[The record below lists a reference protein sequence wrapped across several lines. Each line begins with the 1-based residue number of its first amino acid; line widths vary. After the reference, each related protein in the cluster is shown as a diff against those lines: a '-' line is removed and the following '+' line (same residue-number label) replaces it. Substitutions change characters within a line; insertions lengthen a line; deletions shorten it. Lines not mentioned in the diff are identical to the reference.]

1 MKRTLGLCFLTLTL
15 LGIPAVTA
23 ANHSPNAA
31 DEQLGVSNGAQ
42 YAMVVAPA
50 WNGRLVLWAHGV
62 VDPAAPSSLPYA
74 RPPAVAPWLDERRAT
89 LLGAAYSSAD
99 SS

>member
-1 MKRTLGLCFLTLTL
+1 MTRTLGICLLTLTL

-42 YAMVVAPA
+42 YAMFVPAA
-50 WNGRLVLWAHGV
+50 WNGRLVLWAHGF
-62 VDPAAPSSLPYA
+62 VDPDAPIALPDA
-74 RPPAVAPWLDERRAT
+74 LPP
-89 LLGAAYSSAD
+89 
-99 SS
+99 